1 MQVNSDLKLCQM
13 VNGKNTAGL
22 TDLWYLPAVTH
33 FWSQTRQ
40 TMGKL
45 SFASATICAGASFC
59 PFANIKKGGKQ
70 YVFQN

>member
-1 MQVNSDLKLCQM
+1 M

-70 YVFQN
+70 YVFQNQAVTSQCKL

>member
-1 MQVNSDLKLCQM
+1 M
-13 VNGKNTAGL
+13 VNGENTAGL

-45 SFASATICAGASFC
+45 SFASVTICAGASFC
-59 PFANIKKGGKQ
+59 PFANIKRRKIICFPKLNCH
-70 YVFQN
+70 FAM